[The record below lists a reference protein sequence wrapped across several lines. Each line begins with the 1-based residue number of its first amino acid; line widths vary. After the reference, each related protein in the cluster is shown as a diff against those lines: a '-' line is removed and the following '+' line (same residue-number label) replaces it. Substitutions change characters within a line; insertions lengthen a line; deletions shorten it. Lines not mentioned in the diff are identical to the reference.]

1 MEEQGV
7 ISAIHRF
14 PFIRSAIKVK
24 MSFVSTV
31 GNSGSRSRWL
41 TAKLDTGTLLSCT
54 HRPQVVIF
62 NYFELCN

>member
-1 MEEQGV
+1 MEEQGG

-31 GNSGSRSRWL
+31 GNSGIRSQWL

-54 HRPQVVIF
+54 PPPASC
-62 NYFELCN
+62 YF